1 MNNEQTW
8 AFLHV
13 VLTISIIIK
22 SCHRSADDFLYQLM
36 FSKYSWIQQILWKLL
51 CSFCW
56 IFLNTGNMNCMFHCS
71 NLFMIPSYNYISWRF
86 SEIIYGWKWILRN
99 SISKVK
105 KKKNIIFCWTWLEK
119 LNWSYAF
126 GCASI
131 IIYGSFNY
139 CIMTY
144 LYNVLKK
151 EI

>member
-22 SCHRSADDFLYQLM
+22 SCHRSAVDFLYQLM

-105 KKKNIIFCWTWLEK
+105 KKKEYHFLLNVTRIIKLVICIWLRK
-119 LNWSYAF
+119 H
-126 GCASI
+126 
-131 IIYGSFNY
+131 NY
-139 CIMTY
+139 LWVI
-144 LYNVLKK
+144 
-151 EI
+151 

>member
-22 SCHRSADDFLYQLM
+22 SCHRSAVDFLYQLM

-105 KKKNIIFCWTWLEK
+105 KKKKEYHFLLNVTRKIKLVICIWLRK
-119 LNWSYAF
+119 H
-126 GCASI
+126 
-131 IIYGSFNY
+131 NY
-139 CIMTY
+139 LWAI
-144 LYNVLKK
+144 
-151 EI
+151 

>member
-71 NLFMIPSYNYISWRF
+71 NLFMIPSFNYISWRF

-99 SISKVK
+99 SISKVQK
-105 KKKNIIFCWTWLEK
+105 KKKEYHFLLNVTRIIKLVICIWLRK
-119 LNWSYAF
+119 P
-126 GCASI
+126 
-131 IIYGSFNY
+131 NY
-139 CIMTY
+139 
-144 LYNVLKK
+144 L
-151 EI
+151 